1 MACWGST
8 GCQPVLFGSL
18 PKRSSN
24 AQARG
29 VFQRLG
35 VVGRLPTTA
44 GWQPALPRGV
54 LPETKDLAG
63 PDELAYVQGLISYV
77 VGI

>member
-1 MACWGST
+1 MACWG
-8 GCQPVLFGSL
+8 
-18 PKRSSN
+18 
-24 AQARG
+24 AQAASLSFLAACRK
-29 VFQRLG
+29 FLG
-35 VVGRLPTTA
+35 TFNCTPCYDPRDVVGRLPTTA

-63 PDELAYVQGLISYV
+63 PDELAYVQGLTSYV